1 MKTTPPAKTA
11 INKKAA
17 SAVAAKEKITE
28 HLFGKENY
36 KWMLAGLIVIAIGFI
51 LMVGGKSSDPNV
63 FLEKEVYST
72 RRITIAP
79 LLIIVGLLIEI
90 FAIMRKPR

>member
-1 MKTTPPAKTA
+1 MKTNTPVKTV

-17 SAVAAKEKITE
+17 NTVAANEKITE

-36 KWMLAGLIVIAIGFI
+36 KWMLVGLIVIAVGFI

-63 FLEKEVYST
+63 FWIK
-72 RRITIAP
+72 RFIA
-79 LLIIVGLLIEI
+79 
-90 FAIMRKPR
+90 

>member
-1 MKTTPPAKTA
+1 MKTTTPAKTG

-17 SAVAAKEKITE
+17 NTIANEKTTE
-28 HLFGKENY
+28 HLFSKENY
-36 KWMLAGLIVIAIGFI
+36 KWMLVGLIVIAIGFI

-63 FLEKEVYST
+63 FLEKEVYSV

-79 LLIIVGLLIEI
+79 VLIIVGLLIEI

>member
-1 MKTTPPAKTA
+1 MKTTTPAKTV

-17 SAVAAKEKITE
+17 NTVAANEKMTE

-36 KWMLAGLIVIAIGFI
+36 KWMLVGLIVIAVGFI

-63 FLEKEVYST
+63 FLDKEVYSV

-79 LLIIVGLLIEI
+79 LLIIAGLLIEI

>member
-1 MKTTPPAKTA
+1 MKPATPEKTS
-11 INKKAA
+11 INKKTANTV
-17 SAVAAKEKITE
+17 VANEKITE

-36 KWMLAGLIVIAIGFI
+36 KWMLVGLIVIAAGFI

-63 FLEKEVYST
+63 FLEKEVYSV

-79 LLIIVGLLIEI
+79 LLIIAGLLIEI

>member
-1 MKTTPPAKTA
+1 MKTTTPAKAGKNKTA
-11 INKKAA
+11 ANTMATNDKT
-17 SAVAAKEKITE
+17 TE

-36 KWMLAGLIVIAIGFI
+36 KWMLVGLIVIAVGFI

-63 FLEKEVYST
+63 FLDKEVYSV

-79 LLIIVGLLIEI
+79 LLIIAGLLIEI

>member
-1 MKTTPPAKTA
+1 MKTTTPEKTG

-17 SAVAAKEKITE
+17 NTVAANEKITD

-36 KWMLAGLIVIAIGFI
+36 KWMLVGLVVIGIGFI
-51 LMVGGKSSDPNV
+51 LMVGGKSPDPNV
-63 FLEKEVYST
+63 FLEKEVYSA

-79 LLIIVGLLIEI
+79 ILIIVGLLIEI

>member
-1 MKTTPPAKTA
+1 MKTTTPVKTD

-17 SAVAAKEKITE
+17 NTVTANEKMTE

-36 KWMLAGLIVIAIGFI
+36 KWMLVGLIVIAVGFI
-51 LMVGGKSSDPNV
+51 LMVGGKSSDPKV
-63 FLEKEVYST
+63 FLDKEVYSV

-79 LLIIVGLLIEI
+79 LLIIAGLLIEI